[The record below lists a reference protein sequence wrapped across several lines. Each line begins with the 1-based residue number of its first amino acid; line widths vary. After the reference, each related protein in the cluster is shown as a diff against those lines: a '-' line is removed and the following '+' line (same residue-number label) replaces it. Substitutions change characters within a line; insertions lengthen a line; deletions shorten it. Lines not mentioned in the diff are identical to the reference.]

1 MAKEDVPRMYHS
13 TSLLLPSGQVL
24 SAGGGEY
31 QNDTKT
37 VEAIHC
43 LTNAQL
49 YDPPY
54 LCKGAPRLTILTI
67 NSPAEIVYGAVFTV
81 TIGNTIPNTSS
92 TTKQPIATIKN
103 VTWLRLG
110 SVTTVAT

>member
-1 MAKEDVPRMYHS
+1 MHNATILPDGTVFVNGGTSGGVFNDLTKPVQVPELWDPEKKTWTNMANEDVPRIYHS

-37 VEAIHC
+37 VEAVHC
-43 LTNAQL
+43 LTSAQL

-54 LCKGAPRLTILTI
+54 LC
-67 NSPAEIVYGAVFTV
+67 
-81 TIGNTIPNTSS
+81 
-92 TTKQPIATIKN
+92 
-103 VTWLRLG
+103 
-110 SVTTVAT
+110 